1 MAASV
6 VHIPLAPMTLE
17 INAVS
22 SEYVTWTYR
31 WKNVDL
37 SADFETYSPNF
48 GHPDGWV
55 WRMLF
60 QQNVD
65 AAGNRV
71 YGIFLYVVMTDNE
84 LQERT
89 WTRDIRYLQFCI
101 LNSEGRQL
109 KDKTTVALYR
119 ENQLSWGFPGLLDN
133 SILLR
138 DPVVNSRR
146 TIDIVCRLRYH
157 PNQEKLRRP
166 MSPTI
171 PASLLSNSIIGNGHS
186 TSRTAPNPAS
196 YWDQQKAPHTVVDL
210 VGKHLKKLLN
220 SREFSDLEIVVG
232 PEQKV
237 LYAHKAILAARSE
250 WFRSALRP
258 AFREAR
264 EGRITVLEDDPKIFE
279 ALLEFLYTGEYPLSS
294 LENNVR
300 TGMGMGTGT
309 GTGTGSRMV
318 QAAKPQTP
326 IHFSPRSPPTIPPR
340 VIEDSSSSASS
351 SSAFSEPPSSFTESP
366 SPFAEAP
373 SPFSST
379 PSPFSSTPSPF
390 TSASSSTEDA
400 PFTYTNTYER
410 EPDEDEELDD
420 QKFQLFLMADKYGVT
435 QLKTLIRLHLTND
448 LLDTSNNLQPGQRLI
463 RLIRFAFEE
472 LPETALTRTPTRSSG
487 RDSGVGNSLSNSI
500 SERGPSPSHP
510 FGYSSAGMNGFPFND
525 LENREGTASA
535 FGHNSEGSDVGVAMT
550 TERRSLSRV
559 SQTSTARDEYAGIY
573 GRDNETNMLRE
584 SITSYVAKMFH
595 AVRNLDGFV
604 DLLREGGEMG
614 GFVKMVLDSMYRP

>member
-1 MAASV
+1 MCLEKGSGIRQYLEHTKPMAASI

-17 INAVS
+17 INAAS

-146 TIDIVCRLRYH
+146 TVDIVCRLRYH
-157 PNQEKLRRP
+157 PTQEKLRRP
-166 MSPTI
+166 LSPSI
-171 PASLLSNSIIGNGHS
+171 SSNILGNSMMGTTHP
-186 TSRTAPNPAS
+186 TSRTSSTPANF
-196 YWDQQKAPHTVVDL
+196 WDQQSNSAAVADP
-210 VGKHLKKLLN
+210 VGKSLKKILQ
-220 SREFSDLEIVVG
+220 SGDFSDLDIVVG
-232 PEQKV
+232 HEQKV
-237 LYAHKAILAARSE
+237 IKAHKAILAARSD

-264 EGRITVLEDDPKIFE
+264 EGRINMLDDDPKIFE
-279 ALLEFLYTGEYPLSS
+279 ALLEFLYTGEYPILQLESNLRQSPKTPEPVNFSS
-294 LENNVR
+294 
-300 TGMGMGTGT
+300 
-309 GTGTGSRMV
+309 
-318 QAAKPQTP
+318 
-326 IHFSPRSPPTIPPR
+326 RSPPTIPPR
-340 VIEDSSSSASS
+340 VMDCDNVMSGV
-351 SSAFSEPPSSFTESP
+351 
-366 SPFAEAP
+366 
-373 SPFSST
+373 SPFSPPSESQISATLEDTYDYMST
-379 PSPFSSTPSPF
+379 TGSYP
-390 TSASSSTEDA
+390 ED
-400 PFTYTNTYER
+400 NEI
-410 EPDEDEELDD
+410 ELDD

-435 QLKTLIRLHLTND
+435 QLKTLIRLHLTTE
-448 LLDTSNNLQPGQRLI
+448 LLDTSNNTQPGQRLL
-463 RLIRFAFEE
+463 RLIRFAFED
-472 LPETALTRTPTRSSG
+472 LPESTHSRSVSRTTHRESVSHHMSD
-487 RDSGVGNSLSNSI
+487 RLSPVPSA
-500 SERGPSPSHP
+500 PSP
-510 FGYSSAGMNGFPFND
+510 FGALANSNGFSIANSTFTEI
-525 LENREGTASA
+525 ENREGTASTC
-535 FGHNSEGSDVGVAMT
+535 GEQMV
-550 TERRSLSRV
+550 TERTMSPRA
-559 SQTSTARDEYAGIY
+559 QGGNDYAGIY
-573 GRDNETNMLRE
+573 GRDNETALLRE
-584 SITSYVAKMFH
+584 SITGYVAKMYQQ
-595 AVRNLDGFV
+595 VRCIEGYEE
-604 DLLREGGEMG
+604 LLQEGGAMG
-614 GFVKMVLDSMYRP
+614 GFVRMVMDSMFRP